1 MATFRPKILIACDE
15 RVRNSYL
22 PPEEIERLE
31 TFADWEWF
39 SCEGGSI
46 YTTNENPKQQ
56 LNSVNMSARSMVW
69 LSATAVPQL
78 HQRF

>member
-1 MATFRPKILIACDE
+1 MATFRPKVLIACDE

-46 YTTNENPKQQ
+46 YTTNENLRSSSRTQ
-56 LNSVNMSARSMVW
+56 LSMSVRSTV
-69 LSATAVPQL
+69 
-78 HQRF
+78 